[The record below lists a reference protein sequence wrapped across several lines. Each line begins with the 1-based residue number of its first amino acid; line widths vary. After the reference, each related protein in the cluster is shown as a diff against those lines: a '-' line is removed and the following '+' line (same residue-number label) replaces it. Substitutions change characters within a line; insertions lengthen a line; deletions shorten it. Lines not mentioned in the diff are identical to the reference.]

1 MNILNR
7 HISIRRIFWKIGAVT
22 RIIEPIV
29 TATTMAIINISVFQG
44 VVGF

>member
-22 RIIEPIV
+22 WIIETIV
-29 TATTMAIINISVFQG
+29 TAITMTIISISEFQG